1 MIYVGLQRVPSEYT
15 VHANR
20 FLYFLNILLKKVVT
34 EIPKHVFLFARYS
47 QKIHTRTAKLETF

>member
-1 MIYVGLQRVPSEYT
+1 MIYVGLQRVPSKYT

-34 EIPKHVFLFARYS
+34 EIQKHGHIL
-47 QKIHTRTAKLETF
+47 ILDLCCE